1 MTAPGKVPAEAITLV
16 FRPLHKRAFGMALG
30 IAAALLVF
38 LGTAIHLVR
47 DPPRP
52 LPLDLLGQYFAG
64 YTVSWTGAVIG
75 AAWAGF
81 VGFVLG
87 WFLAFSRN
95 FLLAVMIL
103 VLRSRAEL
111 AETRD
116 LLDHI

>member
-1 MTAPGKVPAEAITLV
+1 
-16 FRPLHKRAFGMALG
+16 
-30 IAAALLVF
+30 
-38 LGTAIHLVR
+38 
-47 DPPRP
+47 
-52 LPLDLLGQYFAG
+52 
-64 YTVSWTGAVIG
+64 VIG

-103 VLRSRAEL
+103 VLRSRASSRR
-111 AETRD
+111 RD